1 MARNPGVTRRLG
13 SGVVRRALTLRY
25 FGDIVSELR
34 RVTWPTRQ
42 ETTRLTIMVIMVSA
56 VIGLFLGLV
65 DMAFSRIF
73 GIVLGTG

>member
-1 MARNPGVTRRLG
+1 MARNPGMPRRLG

-42 ETTRLTIMVIMVSA
+42 ETTRLTIMVIA
-56 VIGLFLGLV
+56 VAATVGLFLGLV
-65 DMAFSRIF
+65 DMAFSRL
-73 GIVLGTG
+73 IVVILGN

>member
-1 MARNPGVTRRLG
+1 MARNPGMSRRLG

-42 ETTRLTIMVIMVSA
+42 ETTRLTIMVIA
-56 VIGLFLGLV
+56 VAATIGLFLGLV
-65 DMAFSRIF
+65 DMAFSRI
-73 GIVLGTG
+73 IVVILGN

>member
-1 MARNPGVTRRLG
+1 MARNPGVPRRLG

-42 ETTRLTIMVIMVSA
+42 ETTRLTIMVLTVSA
-56 VIGLFLGLV
+56 IIGVFLGLV
-65 DMAFSRIF
+65 DLAFSKLI
-73 GIVLGTG
+73 GVVLGN

>member
-1 MARNPGVTRRLG
+1 MARNPGIPRRLG

-42 ETTRLTIMVIMVSA
+42 ETTRLTIMVIA
-56 VIGLFLGLV
+56 VAATVGLFLGLV
-65 DMAFSRIF
+65 DMAFSRL
-73 GIVLGTG
+73 IVVILGN